1 MGAMI
6 EFKVNDELA
15 RALAQLTQLRDRDL
29 PFIAATAINMTAK
42 EVRKDL
48 QDEMRAVFDRPVP
61 FTINSL
67 QTAPIATKTSL
78 TATLRYKDFAGK
90 GVPAWKYLAPQIYG
104 GERVL
109 KGFERALQGAGLL
122 PKGYAAV
129 PAKDFPLDQY
139 GNVPG
144 AYIVQVL
151 SYLRAFGE
159 TGYTANRAAKG
170 GRKTKRK
177 FYVVNGTNARDS
189 RGLPWGIY
197 ERGGAY
203 GKTAAAAAIGINS
216 RLVIAFVPMPSYK
229 ARFAFEA
236 VAQASAARHFPK
248 NIDKAAQIA
257 LNALKRNGANWGVG
271 DLLGLYQPD

>member
-1 MGAMI
+1 MI

-15 RALAQLTQLRDRDL
+15 RALAQITQLRDRDL

-48 QDEMRAVFDRPVP
+48 QDEMRQVFDRPVP

-67 QTAPIATKTSL
+67 QTAPIATKTNL

-104 GERVL
+104 GERKL

-122 PKGYAAV
+122 PKGYVAL

-139 GNVPG
+139 GNIPG

-159 TGYTANRAAKG
+159 VGYTANKAAKG
-170 GRKTKRK
+170 KGRGTKRR
-177 FYVVNGTNARDS
+177 FFVVNGTNSRDN

-203 GKTAAAAAIGINS
+203 GKTAAAEALGINS
-216 RLVIAFVPMPSYK
+216 RLVIAFVPMPAYSK
-229 ARFAFEA
+229 RFDFQG
-236 VAQASAARHFPK
+236 VANASAARHFPK

-257 LNALKRNGANWGVG
+257 LNALKRNRTQWGVG
-271 DLLGLYQPD
+271 DVLGLYSTD

>member
-48 QDEMRAVFDRPVP
+48 QDDMRAVFDRPVP

-90 GVPAWKYLAPQIYG
+90 GVPAWKYLAAQIYG
-104 GERVL
+104 GERAL

-170 GRKTKRK
+170 RGTKRK
-177 FYVVNGTNARDS
+177 FYVVNGTNSRDN

-203 GKTAAAAAIGINS
+203 GKTASASDIGINS
-216 RLVIAFVPMPSYK
+216 RLVIAFVPMPSYSK
-229 ARFAFEA
+229 RFNFQS
-236 VAQASAARHFPK
+236 VAEASAARNFPK
-248 NIDKAAQIA
+248 NIDKAAKIA
-257 LNALKRNGANWGVG
+257 LNALKRNGANWGLS
-271 DLLGLYQPD
+271 DLLRLYQPD